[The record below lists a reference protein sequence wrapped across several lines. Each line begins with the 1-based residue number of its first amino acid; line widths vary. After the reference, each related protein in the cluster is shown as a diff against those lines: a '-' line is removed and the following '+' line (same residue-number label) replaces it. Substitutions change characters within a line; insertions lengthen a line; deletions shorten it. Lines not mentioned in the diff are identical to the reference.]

1 MSVINH
7 LNGGINK
14 YITSLQNFTKR
25 STNLVAAISAIGP
38 HSDPEYLRILQEL
51 MKLGIAPSGNKS
63 VDKSKLEQA
72 KIELV
77 QKIQAKQ
84 EEEQKQNLKVQP
96 LEAAKESQQASLEAE
111 RPGAMNVAELNKI
124 YFGLL

>member
-1 MSVINH
+1 M
-7 LNGGINK
+7 
-14 YITSLQNFTKR
+14 
-25 STNLVAAISAIGP
+25 VAAISAVSS

-72 KIELV
+72 KIELM

-84 EEEQKQNLKVQP
+84 EAEQKQELKVQP
-96 LEAAKESQQASLEAE
+96 LEAAKDSQRIELEVE
-111 RPGAMNVAELNKI
+111 RLGAMNIAELNKI
-124 YFGLL
+124 YFGLI

>member
-1 MSVINH
+1 M
-7 LNGGINK
+7 
-14 YITSLQNFTKR
+14 
-25 STNLVAAISAIGP
+25 VAAISAIGS

-72 KIELV
+72 KIELM

-84 EEEQKQNLKVQP
+84 EEEQKQELKVQP
-96 LEAAKESQQASLEAE
+96 LEAAKNSQRAELEVE
-111 RPGAMNVAELNKI
+111 RLGAMNVAELNKI
-124 YFGLL
+124 YFGLI

>member
-1 MSVINH
+1 MV
-7 LNGGINK
+7 
-14 YITSLQNFTKR
+14 
-25 STNLVAAISAIGP
+25 VAISAVSS

-72 KIELV
+72 KIELM

-84 EEEQKQNLKVQP
+84 EAEQKQELKVQP
-96 LEAAKESQQASLEAE
+96 LEAAKDSQRTELEVE
-111 RPGAMNVAELNKI
+111 RLGAMNIAELNKI
-124 YFGLL
+124 YFGLI